1 MPLDAVTA
9 ERGGG
14 DNGHSSSDSPGD
26 AWDTSMP
33 VIIAANRLPVRVTRR
48 ESTKIAVDGD
58 DTTSAVHVEW
68 DVEWAGDRV
77 IEAQNTFSHHEISQR
92 ANVKFVGR
100 ISEFAI
106 PLDEQRELALKLQEF
121 NCYPVFVADHE
132 AKLYYEDYCKQ
143 TLWPTFHNVVD
154 VYSPVD
160 VVLDAAVD
168 EPSATDGSGDDD
180 DKAKAETADLA
191 APVWNPNSQKLA
203 WQAYANVNQ
212 LFAQVCTCACI
223 MCVRGYVSRLLM
235 ITPSF
240 YDDPVRKSAS
250 CTSRATSSGCRTTTC
265 CSRRRTLSARCAAR
279 TLGSSCTCPSRHP
292 KCSARSRRER
302 RSCAAC
308 STPTTSASTSLSASR
323 TVIIMLCANTMSLTT
338 LIVLM

>member
-1 MPLDAVTA
+1 MPLHADRDDDDTK
-9 ERGGG
+9 
-14 DNGHSSSDSPGD
+14 SSGSDT
-26 AWDTSMP
+26 WNTSMP

-58 DTTSAVHVEW
+58 DTTSTKHVEW

-100 ISEFAI
+100 ISELAI
-106 PLDEQRELALKLQEF
+106 PLDEQRELARILQEF

-160 VVLDAAVD
+160 VVLDVAD
-168 EPSATDGSGDDD
+168 EPSATAEGDG
-180 DKAKAETADLA
+180 KTKEKETDTA

-212 LFAQVCTCACI
+212 LFAQVSVHGDLVI
-223 MCVRGYVSRLLM
+223 MRGYVLM
-235 ITPSF
+235 
-240 YDDPVRKSAS
+240 
-250 CTSRATSSGCRTTTC
+250 C
-265 CSRRRTLSARCAAR
+265 L
-279 TLGSSCTCPSRHP
+279 
-292 KCSARSRRER
+292 
-302 RSCAAC
+302 
-308 STPTTSASTSLSASR
+308 
-323 TVIIMLCANTMSLTT
+323 
-338 LIVLM
+338 

>member
-1 MPLDAVTA
+1 MPAFFFSDNSSSTRVNRQRTMPLYA
-9 ERGGG
+9 
-14 DNGHSSSDSPGD
+14 NGAHEHDGTNASVD

-58 DTTSAVHVEW
+58 DTTSTSHVEW

-92 ANVKFVGR
+92 ANIKFVGR
-100 ISEFAI
+100 ISELAI

-160 VVLDAAVD
+160 VVLD
-168 EPSATDGSGDDD
+168 EPSGDDGDAD
-180 DKAKAETADLA
+180 DNETKESEKEPA

-212 LFAQVCTCACI
+212 LFAQVCMCI
-223 MCVRGYVSRLLM
+223 TRW
-235 ITPSF
+235 
-240 YDDPVRKSAS
+240 
-250 CTSRATSSGCRTTTC
+250 
-265 CSRRRTLSARCAAR
+265 
-279 TLGSSCTCPSRHP
+279 
-292 KCSARSRRER
+292 KCMD
-302 RSCAAC
+302 
-308 STPTTSASTSLSASR
+308 L
-323 TVIIMLCANTMSLTT
+323 
-338 LIVLM
+338 